1 MKKIA
6 LMALAILMMTFSAS
20 AQSGLSGILNKIGK
34 IAGTSTSDSDSGSGL
49 GSLVTSITDLI
60 SGKSALSTE
69 TIAGTWNY
77 TGSAIS
83 FKSNDNAL
91 SNIASGVAQS
101 TIEKKLD
108 GYLAKVGISE
118 GLFGFTFN
126 EDGTMAVQYGSK
138 SFPGTWTLDKENAT
152 LNMKMASFINMKGY
166 VAVKNGKME
175 LLFDATTMM
184 KIVKSVTS
192 VYKNSTLTTINGI
205 LNQYDQMYAGFNL
218 TK

>member
-1 MKKIA
+1 MKRIA
-6 LMALAILMMTFSAS
+6 LTAAAILVVTLSAN
-20 AQSGLSGILNKIGK
+20 AQSGLGGLLGK
-34 IAGTSTSDSDSGSGL
+34 LGGGNTDSNTSSIVS
-49 GSLVTSITDLI
+49 SITDLL

-83 FKSNDNAL
+83 FKSEDNVL
-91 SNIASGVAQS
+91 SNIAGSVAQG
-101 TIEKKLD
+101 TLEKKLD
-108 GYLAKVGISE
+108 GYLQKVGLTQ

-126 EDGTMAVQYGSK
+126 EDGTMAVKYGSK
-138 SFPGTWTLDKENAT
+138 SFPGTWTLDQQNAT
-152 LNMKMASFINMKGY
+152 VNMKLASLVNMKGY
-166 VAVKNGKME
+166 VAVRGGKME

-192 VYKNSTLTTINGI
+192 VYKHSTLQTIHSI

>member
-1 MKKIA
+1 MKRIVLITA
-6 LMALAILMMTFSAS
+6 AILMMTFQAN
-20 AQSGLSGILNKIGK
+20 AQG
-34 IAGTSTSDSDSGSGL
+34 GL
-49 GSLVTSITDLI
+49 GGLLGKLSDAANSEGAGALVSSITDLL
-60 SGKSALSTE
+60 SGKSALTKE
-69 TIAGTWNY
+69 AIVGTWNY
-77 TGSAIS
+77 TGSAVS
-83 FKSNDNAL
+83 FKSENNAL

-108 GYLAKVGISE
+108 GYLQKVGISQ

-126 EDGTMAVQYGSK
+126 EDGTMVIKYGSK
-138 SFPGTWTLDKENAT
+138 TFNGTWDLDKENAK
-152 LNMKMASFINMKGY
+152 LIMKVASFVNMKGY

-192 VYKNSTLTTINGI
+192 VYKNSTLQTINGI
-205 LNQYDQMYAGFNL
+205 LNQYDQMYAGFRL

>member
-1 MKKIA
+1 MKRIVLITA
-6 LMALAILMMTFSAS
+6 AILMMTFQAQAQNVLGGLLGKLTGSANS
-20 AQSGLSGILNKIGK
+20 QGA
-34 IAGTSTSDSDSGSGL
+34 
-49 GSLVTSITDLI
+49 GSLVSSITDLL
-60 SGKSALSTE
+60 SGKSALTQDV
-69 TIAGTWNY
+69 IVGTWNY

-83 FKSNDNAL
+83 FKSENNPL
-91 SNIASGVAQS
+91 SNIASGVAQT

-108 GYLAKVGISE
+108 GYLQKVGISQ

-126 EDGTMAVQYGSK
+126 DDGTMAIKYGSK
-138 SFPGTWTLDKENAT
+138 TFNGTWTLDQENAR
-152 LNMKMASFINMKGY
+152 LNMKVASFVNMKGY

-192 VYKNSTLTTINGI
+192 VYKNSTLQTINGI
-205 LNQYDQMYAGFNL
+205 LNQYDQMYAGFRL

>member
-1 MKKIA
+1 MKRIVLITA
-6 LMALAILMMTFSAS
+6 AILMMTFQAN
-20 AQSGLSGILNKIGK
+20 AQ
-34 IAGTSTSDSDSGSGL
+34 GL
-49 GSLVTSITDLI
+49 GGLLGKLTDAANSEGAGALVSSITDLL
-60 SGKSALSTE
+60 SGKSALTKE
-69 TIAGTWNY
+69 AIVGTWNY
-77 TGSAIS
+77 TGSAVS
-83 FKSNDNAL
+83 FKSENNAL

-108 GYLAKVGISE
+108 GYLQKVGISE

-126 EDGTMAVQYGSK
+126 EDGTMVIKYGSK
-138 SFPGTWTLDKENAT
+138 TFNGTWDLDKENAK
-152 LNMKMASFINMKGY
+152 LNMKVASFVNMKGY

-192 VYKNSTLTTINGI
+192 VYKNSTLQTINGI
-205 LNQYDQMYAGFNL
+205 LNQYDQMYAGFRL

>member
-1 MKKIA
+1 MKRITLIA
-6 LMALAILMMTFSAS
+6 AALLMMTVSAG
-20 AQSGLSGILNKIGK
+20 AQNILGGILGK
-34 IAGTSTSDSDSGSGL
+34 LGGNSDTNAGSIVS
-49 GSLVTSITDLI
+49 SITDLL
-60 SGKSALSTE
+60 SGKSNLSPE

-83 FKSNDNAL
+83 FKSDDNPL
-91 SNIASGVAQS
+91 SNIASTAAKS
-101 TIEKKLD
+101 TLERKLD
-108 GYLAKVGISE
+108 GYLQKVGISQ

-138 SFPGTWTLDKENAT
+138 SFPGTWTLDQQNAT
-152 LNMKMASFINMKGY
+152 INMKVASLVNMKGY

-184 KIVKSVTS
+184 KILKSVTS
-192 VYKNSTLTTINGI
+192 VYKNSTLQTLNTL
-205 LNQYDQMYAGFNL
+205 LNQYDKMYAGFNL